1 MVQNLQFDAVND
13 RLPPQNIEAEEAI
26 LGGVLIDP
34 EAIGRVMEIL
44 TPDAFYIGAHK
55 EIYRAALDLHA
66 KGQPTDLLTVTVWLK
81 DHDKLEKVGGQARIA
96 QLIDRTVSAANI
108 DQYATLVMDKYT
120 RRMLIQTGGEISQLG
135 YDTTVPLEKV
145 LDQSE
150 QKLFGIT
157 QVRPQA
163 GLTATSDILIDTF
176 AEIEQRSLGVVLPG
190 VPCGFY
196 DLDAMTQGFQ
206 RSDLIITAARPSMGK
221 CLSAEAQILL
231 ADGSLKTMAEIYQAQ
246 TADLLTLGPNW
257 RFHLTQPSAYVDDGH
272 KPVFRVST
280 RSGRTLETTLTHP
293 YLTIQGW
300 QPLSELA
307 VGHKIAVPRILPIF
321 GKEALPEAEMTRLID
336 QQGQDNFAQ
345 PTSRDTQVQDVGCI
359 PSIIFRLN
367 QRYLSQ
373 FLNRLFT
380 TYGWVTISMSGQAQ
394 LGLAN
399 IQETLARQVQHLL
412 LRFGILSQISVGSV
426 LNEGDPALTWQL
438 DITDSPSIKTFIQ
451 DIGIFGKEDAI
462 ERLKSALQNCRYQPN
477 QDLIPMEVWELLR
490 EAKGEEYWP
499 SLARRAGLKG
509 TSNIHAGKRSLT
521 RERLFALATALE
533 YTDLQNLA
541 TSQVYWDEIVAIEPL
556 GLKQVYDLTIPETH
570 NFVANDI
577 CVHNTSF
584 VLNIARNIAALQKLP
599 VAIYSLEMSKLQL
612 VYRLLSSEVEME
624 SSRLRT
630 GRIAQNEWEKLGHA
644 ISVLSQMPIFIDDTP
659 NISITEIRSRC
670 RRLQAEQGGALG
682 LVLIDYLQL
691 MEGGGDNR
699 VQELSKMTRS
709 LKGLARELNVPII
722 ALSQLSRGVESRTNK
737 RPMMSDLRECVA
749 GDTLV
754 ILANGRRVPIQ
765 DLVGD
770 TPKVISLDNH
780 GKLIK
785 AQAEVVWEVGT
796 RPVYTLTTAS
806 GRKIRATTE
815 HRLYTFDGWQR
826 LKQLSA
832 GSYIAVAQDR
842 LEADDIFWDEV
853 ISIKPAG
860 EEPVYD
866 LTVPGPASWL
876 ADGIVSHN
884 SGAIEQDADLIMM
897 LYREEYYDPDT
908 PDRGIAEV
916 IITKHRNGPT
926 GTVKLLFEPQF
937 TRFRNLASPGM

>member
-26 LGGVLIDP
+26 LGGVLLDP

-44 TPDAFYIGAHK
+44 VPDAFYIGAHK

-66 KGQPTDLLTVTVWLK
+66 KGQPTDLLTITVWLK

-120 RRMLIQTGGEISQLG
+120 RRMLIQTGGEIAQLG

-231 ADGSLKTMAEIYQAQ
+231 ADGSLKTIGEIYQAQ

-257 RFHLTQPSAYVDDGH
+257 RFHITQPSAYVDDGQ
-272 KPVFRVST
+272 KPVFRVT
-280 RSGRTLETTLTHP
+280 THSGRTLETTLTHP

-300 QPLSELA
+300 RPLSELT
-307 VGHKIAVPRILPIF
+307 VGQKIAVPRTLPVF
-321 GKEALPEAEMTRLID
+321 GNEDLPEAEITRLVD
-336 QQGQDNFAQ
+336 QQDQGGLAHPGFQGDQAQ
-345 PTSRDTQVQDVGCI
+345 EVGGI
-359 PSIIFRLN
+359 PSVIFRLN
-367 QRYLSQ
+367 QPCLAQ

-380 TYGWVTISMSGQAQ
+380 AHGSATVLTSERVH
-394 LGLAN
+394 LGLTH
-399 IQETLARQVQHLL
+399 ITETLARQVQHLL
-412 LRFGILSQISVGSV
+412 LRFGILSQINMSASATKGRPFSI
-426 LNEGDPALTWQL
+426 WQL
-438 DITDSPSIKTFIQ
+438 NITDALSIKTFIE

-462 ERLKSALQNCRYQPN
+462 ERVKSALQNRRYQTN
-477 QDLIPMEVWELLR
+477 QDLIPIEVWDILR
-490 EAKGEEYWP
+490 EAKGAESWQ

-509 TSNIHAGKRSLT
+509 TSNIHAGKRSPT

-533 YTDLQNLA
+533 RTDLQNLA

-659 NISITEIRSRC
+659 NISVTEIRSRC

-737 RPMMSDLRECVA
+737 RPMMSDLRE
-749 GDTLV
+749 
-754 ILANGRRVPIQ
+754 
-765 DLVGD
+765 
-770 TPKVISLDNH
+770 
-780 GKLIK
+780 
-785 AQAEVVWEVGT
+785 
-796 RPVYTLTTAS
+796 
-806 GRKIRATTE
+806 
-815 HRLYTFDGWQR
+815 
-826 LKQLSA
+826 
-832 GSYIAVAQDR
+832 
-842 LEADDIFWDEV
+842 
-853 ISIKPAG
+853 
-860 EEPVYD
+860 
-866 LTVPGPASWL
+866 
-876 ADGIVSHN
+876 